1 MKKRVCR
8 VIAMMVAIALV
19 LNGPVGE
26 VKAAST
32 ENRDIASCT
41 FILEYT
47 EVVYDGTDQQ
57 RPSVT
62 VQDPEGN
69 VLKEGVDYQ
78 VVDGY
83 HPIYTGNV
91 SPPSIVTSPAISAFP
106 KLRYVTVQGM
116 GTYNGYK
123 ILQYTIKGIPIDS
136 AEVTLDET
144 IFTYDGS
151 AKEPQAIVILQ
162 GKTLTRDVDY
172 TLSYT
177 NNIVEGTA
185 QAMIKGI
192 GVYTGEITKSFTILP
207 YSAGS
212 DSVFDKDNTLISGN
226 LIYTITDDEELEVEV
241 VGASKKNIS
250 QLVIPATVEAE
261 GKVYQVTSIGQ
272 KAFYKN
278 TKITSIVIGNQVTS
292 IEDYAFYGCKN
303 VKTVKMGKSVEII
316 GASSFRKCTKL
327 TSIVLPKSVDE
338 LGKNAFYGCKKLK
351 SITINS
357 DSVVDISDN
366 AIKGI
371 SKKAVIKVPKKLVK
385 GYQKELKGKT
395 GYKKTMK
402 IKKK

>member
-1 MKKRVCR
+1 MEITKGGKVTVKKRLCK
-8 VIAMMVAIALV
+8 IFAMMAVTVIALV
-19 LNGPVGE
+19 LYGQIGE

-32 ENRDIASCT
+32 ETRDIASCT
-41 FILEYT
+41 FTLEYT

-57 RPSVT
+57 RPGVT
-62 VQDPEGN
+62 VQAPEGN
-69 VLKEGVDYQ
+69 VLREGLDYQ
-78 VVDGY
+78 VLDGY
-83 HPIYTGNV
+83 HPIYTNV
-91 SPPSIVTSPAISAFP
+91 SGPAVAP
-106 KLRYVTVQGM
+106 TRPATGGVLGLRYVTVQGM

-123 ILQYTIKGIPIDS
+123 ILEYTIKKIPIDS

-151 AKEPQAIVILQ
+151 PKQPQAVVTLQ
-162 GKTLTRDVDY
+162 GKVLTKGVDY
-172 TLSYT
+172 TLNYT

-185 QAMIKGI
+185 QAVIVGI

-207 YSAGS
+207 YSSAS
-212 DSVFDKDNTLISGN
+212 DSVYDKDNTLISGN
-226 LIYTITDDEELEVEV
+226 LIYSITDDQELEVEV
-241 VGASKKNIS
+241 AGASKKNIS

-261 GKVYQVTSIGQ
+261 GKEYKVTSIGQ

-278 TKITSIVIGNQVTS
+278 TKLTSIVIGNQVTS
-292 IEDYAFYGCKN
+292 IEDYAFYGCK
-303 VKTVKMGKSVEII
+303 
-316 GASSFRKCTKL
+316 
-327 TSIVLPKSVDE
+327 
-338 LGKNAFYGCKKLK
+338 KLK

-357 DSVVDISDN
+357 NSVVDISDN

-385 GYQKELKGKT
+385 DYQKELKGKT